1 MKHTGDKIMA
11 YISIYETYIEEMKQL
26 SYEAKE
32 VADRIN
38 EGMQILSDLST
49 VETAN
54 ILNAIEDMKISHAEF
69 ITVLTDNNLL

>member
-1 MKHTGDKIMA
+1 MKQTGDKIMA
-11 YISIYETYIEEMKQL
+11 YISIYEAYIEEMKQL

-49 VETAN
+49 VETAKV
-54 ILNAIEDMKISHAEF
+54 LNAIEDMKISHAEF

>member
-1 MKHTGDKIMA
+1 MKYTGDKIMA
-11 YISIYETYIEEMKQL
+11 YISIYEAYIEEMKQL

>member
-1 MKHTGDKIMA
+1 MRQTGDKIMA
-11 YISIYETYIEEMKQL
+11 YISIYEAYIEEMKQL

-49 VETAN
+49 VETAKV
-54 ILNAIEDMKISHAEF
+54 LNAIEDMKIAHAEF

>member
-11 YISIYETYIEEMKQL
+11 YISIYEAYIEEMKQL

-38 EGMQILSDLST
+38 EGIQILSDLST

>member
-1 MKHTGDKIMA
+1 MKHTGDNIMA
-11 YISIYETYIEEMKQL
+11 YISIYEAYIEEMKQL
-26 SYEAKE
+26 SYEVKE

>member
-11 YISIYETYIEEMKQL
+11 YISIYEAYMKQL

>member
-1 MKHTGDKIMA
+1 MKHTGDTIMA
-11 YISIYETYIEEMKQL
+11 YISIYEAYIEEMKQL

>member
-1 MKHTGDKIMA
+1 MKQMGDKIMA
-11 YISIYETYIEEMKQL
+11 YISIYEAYIEEMKQL

-38 EGMQILSDLST
+38 EGMQVLSALST
-49 VETAN
+49 VETAKV
-54 ILNAIEDMKISHAEF
+54 LNAIEEMKISHAEF

>member
-1 MKHTGDKIMA
+1 MKQTGDKIMA
-11 YISIYETYIEEMKQL
+11 YISIYEAYIEEMKQL

-38 EGMQILSDLST
+38 EGMQVLSDLST
-49 VETAN
+49 VETAKV
-54 ILNAIEDMKISHAEF
+54 LNAIEDMKISHAEF

>member
-1 MKHTGDKIMA
+1 MKHTGDTIMA
-11 YISIYETYIEEMKQL
+11 YISIYEAYIEEMKQL

-38 EGMQILSDLST
+38 EGMEILSDLST